1 MTEFAVIA
9 GLSGA
14 GRSTVAD
21 ALEDRGW
28 FVIDNLPTPL
38 IPKVA
43 ELAIVPE
50 SSIEQVALALG
61 SSALPQDIL
70 PALADLRAGP
80 ARGAGALPRGLDRGA
95 GPALREHQAPP
106 PPQARASSWPRR
118 SSRSGRCSSR

>member
-50 SSIEQVALALG
+50 SSIERVALALG
-61 SSALPQDIL
+61 SSALAPGH
-70 PALADLRAGP
+70 PAGHRRPAGRAGP
-80 ARGAGALPRGLDRGA
+80 GAGGLPRGVDRRA
-95 GPALREHQAPP
+95 GPALREHQAPA
-106 PPQARASSWPRR
+106 PPQRRRAAGRGDR
-118 SSRSGRCSSR
+118 AASGRCSSR